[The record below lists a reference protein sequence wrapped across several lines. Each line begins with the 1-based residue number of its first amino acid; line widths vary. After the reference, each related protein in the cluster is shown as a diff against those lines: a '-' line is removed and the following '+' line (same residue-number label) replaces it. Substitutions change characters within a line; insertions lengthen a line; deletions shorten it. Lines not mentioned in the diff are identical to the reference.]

1 MTDLLRA
8 LYRRVGIALA
18 LALAGA
24 LLGAFIAGDQR
35 GRTAK
40 KDPTS

>member
-8 LYRRVGIALA
+8 LYRRVGIA

-40 KDPTS
+40 EDPTS